1 MAFPCYGSAMT
12 TSTVVA
18 CLSEEGESQCKQAY
32 YCRTSAAATAA
43 AGPLKQLALPTFQCW
58 LLCPLLL
65 LLLDYYYDNYF
76 YTEASI
82 TSTAEAAERLY
93 RNYTFCAKGLFFSSL
108 SPSTSRVFFF
118 PSND

>member
-1 MAFPCYGSAMT
+1 MT

-32 YCRTSAAATAA
+32 YCRTSAAATAAATAA